1 MHSQGWDSRWDS
13 TLHQYL
19 FQNPPTIGKDALHK
33 DGLISAHEKE
43 PRKVR
48 DVNEHEPAI
57 WDWDEKQV
65 HGEWGQVP
73 LTLIS
78 TQFLLLLLYWDASCY
93 LMVIFKKC
101 LLEYSWLTMLCWF
114 LLYSEENQLCIYTYP
129 LFSRFFPHVG
139 HHKVLSRVPCAMQ

>member
-1 MHSQGWDSRWDS
+1 M
-13 TLHQYL
+13 
-19 FQNPPTIGKDALHK
+19 GKDALHE
-33 DGLISAHEKE
+33 DGLISAPEKE

-48 DVNEHEPAI
+48 DVNEHKPAI

-93 LMVIFKKC
+93 LMVIFKTDIKRMNDIR
-101 LLEYSWLTMLCWF
+101 EKD
-114 LLYSEENQLCIYTYP
+114 E
-129 LFSRFFPHVG
+129 
-139 HHKVLSRVPCAMQ
+139 K